1 MVGER
6 WIGGEVRGRN
16 EEGGTCKGVGKR
28 VYREGGGGKY
38 ELVTWTSNM
47 SSTLRGSTCTEF
59 HR

>member
-1 MVGER
+1 MRDGEGVSGVG
-6 WIGGEVRGRN
+6 GRK
-16 EEGGTCKGVGKR
+16 EEGGTCKGGKR
-28 VYREGGGGKY
+28 GVYRGGGGGKN